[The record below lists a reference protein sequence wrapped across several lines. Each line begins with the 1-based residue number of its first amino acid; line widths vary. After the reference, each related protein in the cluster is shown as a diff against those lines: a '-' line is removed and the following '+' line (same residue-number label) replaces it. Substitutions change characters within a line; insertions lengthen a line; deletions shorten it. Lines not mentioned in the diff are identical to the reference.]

1 MTERLS
7 VSVPKEV
14 IDQAKVLAEKEK
26 RSVSNI
32 VSRLLEEALA
42 ERNKKAA

>member
-1 MTERLS
+1 VTERLS

-14 IDQAKVLAEKEK
+14 IAAAKILAGIEK
-26 RSVSNI
+26 RSLSNI
-32 VSRLLEEALA
+32 VSRLLEEALL

>member
-14 IDQAKVLAEKEK
+14 IAAAKVLAKKEK

-32 VSRLLEEALA
+32 VSRLLEEAI
-42 ERNKKAA
+42 ENRKKKAA